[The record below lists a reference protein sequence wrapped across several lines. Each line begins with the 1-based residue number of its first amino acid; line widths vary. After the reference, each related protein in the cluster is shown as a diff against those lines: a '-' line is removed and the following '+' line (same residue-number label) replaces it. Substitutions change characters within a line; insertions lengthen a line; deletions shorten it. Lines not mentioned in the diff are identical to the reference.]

1 MTVLI
6 TTSSFGAADET
17 PLELLRSHGLEP
29 VLNPLRRKLTEEEA
43 LSLIREHAPVGLIA
57 GVEPLTRRVLTA
69 AHGLKVVSRAGI
81 GMDSVDQEAAAELG
95 ITVRN
100 TPDAPTQAVAELALC
115 MILSLLRRVQETDA
129 SIRRGE
135 WLRPVG
141 NLLAGKTVGL
151 IGCGRIGQRL
161 SELLAPFGCTIL
173 GSDPCP
179 AASVC
184 FSLVP
189 LPEILENAHVVSLHM
204 PYSEAVHHIIGDEA
218 IGSMRPDAILV
229 NTSRGG
235 LVDEDALA
243 RALAEQRIAGAGI
256 DCYEAEPYNGPLT
269 DAPNTLLTSHIGSYA
284 REGRILMERQAAENL
299 IEELETA
306 GAI

>member
-1 MTVLI
+1 MNVLI

-29 VLNPLRRKLTEEEA
+29 VLNPLRCKLTEEEA

-57 GVEPLTRRVLTA
+57 GVEPLTRRVLA
-69 AHGLKVVSRAGI
+69 AARGLKVVSRAGI
-81 GMDSVDQEAAAELG
+81 GMDSVDQDAAAELG

-115 MILSLLRRVQETDA
+115 MILSLLRRVRETDA

-141 NLLAGKTVGL
+141 SLLAGKTVGL

-161 SELLAPFGCTIL
+161 SELLAPFGCTVL
-173 GSDPCP
+173 GADPCP
-179 AASVC
+179 AGSVC
-184 FSLVP
+184 FPLVS
-189 LPEILENAHVVSLHM
+189 LPEILERAHVVSLHM
-204 PYSEAVHHIIGDEA
+204 PYSEAVHHIIDDETIA
-218 IGSMRPDAILV
+218 RMRPDAILV

-235 LVDEDALA
+235 LVDEEALA

-284 REGRILMERQAAENL
+284 REGRILMERQAAKNL
-299 IEELETA
+299 IEALEAA